1 VSVVLLRHARH
12 TANQQNGNLLVAKG
26 VIEAL
31 ARFISNTP
39 FLATNWMRFRLACG
53 ALGRSFRNK
62 AECIH
67 RIAAC
72 DNLLHTMVEL
82 LKVPPQLAMVQPCW
96 F

>member
-1 VSVVLLRHARH
+1 VLLRHARH

-39 FLATNWMRFRLACG
+39 FLATNWMRFRWACG
-53 ALGRSFRNK
+53 ALGLNFKNK

-72 DNLLHTMVEL
+72 DNLLYTMVEL
-82 LKVPPQLAMVQPCW
+82 LKVPPQLAMV
-96 F
+96 